1 MDGGA
6 TGRVPAINTETAQPL
21 DACKAAARGAS
32 FDADPQGSARTV
44 LLLAVGRAARLGTP
58 GRDADG
64 LGRELVA
71 LEMLNRHAADD
82 ETATAA
88 ADRLDTT
95 LAALAREPVMT
106 TPDLTPKLAAL
117 VHELARAGQGCES
130 LPGGNA
136 FMLAACALADLTMLR
151 HGPEISL
158 PPEALAPIAT
168 PEALAFWRR
177 VATEGLS

>member
-1 MDGGA
+1 MDDGA
-6 TGRVPAINTETAQPL
+6 AGRVPAINTETPNPL
-21 DACKAAARGAS
+21 DARKAAARGAR
-32 FDADPQGSARTV
+32 FDADPQGAAREA
-44 LLLAVGRAARLGTP
+44 LLLAAGRAARLGTP
-58 GRDADG
+58 GRDADD

-71 LEMLNRHAADD
+71 LEVLNRHAADD
-82 ETATAA
+82 ETTTAA
-88 ADRLDTT
+88 ADRLDAT
-95 LAALAREPVMT
+95 LGRLARAPVMT
-106 TPDLTPKLAAL
+106 AHDLAPKLAAL
-117 VHELARAGQGCES
+117 VHELARAGEGCES